1 MRTSRGWR
9 CPARR
14 NKMISREEVRAA
26 LTGPFPSLNVPF
38 NRDGGID
45 YGGLRNVIDRA
56 IAGGAKTALLT
67 WGDSLY
73 SSLTDDEVTEVTRV
87 VAEHAAGR
95 AMVVA
100 ADNQWWTGK
109 TVEFAKYCREVGA
122 DVLMV
127 LPPNWGRSCTVET
140 FLEHYAAIA
149 EHIPVMVVTNAFA
162 PALEQG
168 LETLAALQD
177 GVDGVVAV
185 KDDVGGEFARTMTA
199 MVGDRLAVFS
209 GGKKRNHLAVLDSGA
224 VGYMSTF
231 ILFDSSV
238 TREYWQAVQ
247 RRDRTVAER
256 VIEDHDDPFFE
267 YILSLRGGFD
277 AGMHGLLE
285 LCGIAGRWRRMPYYS
300 LTDGEMEALANFCK
314 TRGWL

>member
-1 MRTSRGWR
+1 
-9 CPARR
+9 
-14 NKMISREEVRAA
+14 MISREEVRAA
-26 LTGPFPSLNVPF
+26 LTGPFPSLKVPF
-38 NRDGGID
+38 RRDGGID
-45 YGGLRNVIDRA
+45 YDGLRNVIDRA

-73 SSLTDDEVTEVTRV
+73 SLLTDDEVAEVTRV
-87 VAEHAAGR
+87 VAEHTAGR

-127 LPPNWGRSCTVET
+127 LPPDWGRSCTPET
-140 FLEHYAAIA
+140 FVEHYTAIA
-149 EHIPVMVVTNAFA
+149 KHIPVMVVTNVFA
-162 PALEQG
+162 PAPERG
-168 LETLAALQD
+168 LETLAALQEK
-177 GVDGVVAV
+177 VDGVVAV
-185 KDDVGGEFARTMTA
+185 KDDVGGEFARKMTLQ
-199 MVGDRLAVFS
+199 VGDRLAVFA
-209 GGKKRNHLAVLDSGA
+209 GGKKRNHLHLLDCGA

-231 ILFDSSV
+231 ILFDPRV
-238 TREYWQAVQ
+238 ANEYWQAVQ
-247 RRDRTVAER
+247 RKDRVAAER

-285 LCGIAGRWRRMPYYS
+285 IYGIAERWRRKPYYS
-300 LTDGEMEALANFCK
+300 LSDAEMEALADFCK
-314 TRGWL
+314 VRGWR

>member
-1 MRTSRGWR
+1 
-9 CPARR
+9 
-14 NKMISREEVRAA
+14 MIGREEVRAA
-26 LTGPFPSLNVPF
+26 LTGPFPSLRVPF
-38 NRDGGID
+38 SRDGDID
-45 YGGLRNVIDRA
+45 YGGLRNMVDRA

-73 SSLTDDEVTEVTRV
+73 SLMTDDEVAEVTRV

-127 LPPNWGRSCTVET
+127 LPPDWGRSCTPATLV
-140 FLEHYAAIA
+140 EHYAAVA
-149 EHIPVMVVTNAFA
+149 EHVPVMVVTKVFA
-162 PALEQG
+162 TSPERG

-177 GVDGVVAV
+177 RVDGVVAV
-185 KDDVGGEFARTMTA
+185 KDDVGGDFARKTCLL
-199 MVGDRLAVFS
+199 VGDRLAVFS
-209 GGKKRNHLAVLDSGA
+209 SGKKRAHLDALERGA

-231 ILFDSSV
+231 VLFQPSV
-238 TREYWQAVQ
+238 AHEFWQAVQ
-247 RRDRTVAER
+247 GEDRTAAER
-256 VIEDHDDPFFE
+256 VIEDHDDPFFD
-267 YILSLRGGFD
+267 YILSLQGGFD
-277 AGMHGLLE
+277 AGMHGLFE
-285 LCGIAGRWRRMPYYS
+285 LYGIAGRWRRKPYHS
-300 LTDGEMEALANFCK
+300 LTDGELEALANFCK